1 MGSSAL
7 TMRVLL
13 VSLLACLATLATLAP
28 LATAGPAPPLLWD
41 LEDWADDLHY
51 DLTHPDSGGPLGF
64 GILGTTTPRTGLIQ
78 GVIDLLFPTTT
89 TTPTTEAPTTKCGG
103 LLGLGLAC

>member
-1 MGSSAL
+1 MK
-7 TMRVLL
+7 VLL
-13 VSLLACLATLATLAP
+13 VLLLACLATLAT
-28 LATAGPAPPLLWD
+28 AGPAPHLLWD

-51 DLTHPDSGGPLGF
+51 DLTHADSGGPLGF

-89 TTPTTEAPTTKCGG
+89 TTTTTTTKCGG